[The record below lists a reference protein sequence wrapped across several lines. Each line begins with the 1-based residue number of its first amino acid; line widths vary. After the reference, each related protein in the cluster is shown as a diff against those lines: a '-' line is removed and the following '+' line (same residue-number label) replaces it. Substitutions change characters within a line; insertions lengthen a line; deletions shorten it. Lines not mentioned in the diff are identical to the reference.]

1 MRILPVIAA
10 VTSRLLMHNASLEHG
25 MKSRDST
32 IGLSRV

>member
-10 VTSRLLMHNASLEHG
+10 VTHNASLEHG
-25 MKSRDST
+25 MKSRAST